1 MLVPFP
7 SSCFSFIWDC
17 HLFLYSLSHP
27 PRYLPQPC
35 PGSHRFNYVLR
46 TSMTVPVEILCMHL
60 CRDVKYPGLVAI
72 RSRIK
77 CSPSSLSSTSL
88 PHRREPYAR
97 GQSRTH
103 FFFFPLL
110 QIFGGQNDIL
120 IFLMKVLYSFALP
133 SQVLQVLDSIRQS
146 SQQWTKFSLGFSAGD
161 GEYKMR

>member
-46 TSMTVPVEILCMHL
+46 TSRTVPVEILCMHL
-60 CRDVKYPGLVAI
+60 CRDVKYPGLGAI
-72 RSRIK
+72 HSRIK
-77 CSPSSLSSTSL
+77 CSPSSLLSTSL

-103 FFFFPLL
+103 FFFLASDIWGTKWHSYFSYEDSLL
-110 QIFGGQNDIL
+110 F
-120 IFLMKVLYSFALP
+120 FLT
-133 SQVLQVLDSIRQS
+133 IS
-146 SQQWTKFSLGFSAGD
+146 SLTSPRFFNGEFSAVD
-161 GEYKMR
+161 